1 MGNEL
6 SSEAASQHQQ
16 EVPIGGAMYG
26 AEQDAFFY
34 PENVCSIHLLH
45 FM

>member
-6 SSEAASQHQQ
+6 SSDAASQYQQ
-16 EVPIGGAMYG
+16 EPPIGGAMYA

-34 PENVCSIHLLH
+34 PENVCSIHFLH